1 MGSPPRSSPAS
12 PASLRSQ
19 LNRYRHC
26 ASLDPQRRFRWRKE
40 DSCMRKDDSGCATTI
55 PEAQGRFR
63 MRNDVSGRARKIP
76 ACATTIPVAQGRFR
90 HAQRRFW
97 SRKEDSGMRNDD
109 SGRAR
114 KISGMRNDDS
124 GRAEKIPACATT
136 IPVAQG
142 RFRMR
147 NDDSGGASHAA
158 SPASS
163 ASLAR
168 RLFCEDAKWVE
179 FRGHRSAKS

>member
-63 MRNDVSGRARKIP
+63 MRNDVSGRAR
-76 ACATTIPVAQGRFR
+76 T
-90 HAQRRFW
+90 
-97 SRKEDSGMRNDD
+97 
-109 SGRAR
+109 
-114 KISGMRNDDS
+114 
-124 GRAEKIPACATT
+124 IPACATT

-142 RFRMR
+142 RFRML
-147 NDDSGGASHAA
+147 NDDSRVAQGRFRHAQRRFRSRKEDSGCA
-158 SPASS
+158 TTILVALVTPPSPASS

-168 RLFCEDAKWVE
+168 RLFCENAKWVE
-179 FRGHRSAKS
+179 FRGQRSAKS

>member
-76 ACATTIPVAQGRFR
+76 ACATTILVAQGRFW
-90 HAQRRFW
+90 HAQRRFR
-97 SRKEDSGMRNDD
+97 SRKEDSG
-109 SGRAR
+109 
-114 KISGMRNDDS
+114 
-124 GRAEKIPACATT
+124 CATT
-136 IPVAQG
+136 ILVALVTPP
-142 RFRMR
+142 
-147 NDDSGGASHAA
+147 

-168 RLFCEDAKWVE
+168 RLFCENAKWVA
-179 FRGHRSAKS
+179 FRGQRSAKS

>member
-76 ACATTIPVAQGRFR
+76 ACATTIPVAQGRFW
-90 HAQRRFW
+90 HAQRRFR

-109 SGRAR
+109 SGRA
-114 KISGMRNDDS
+114 G
-124 GRAEKIPACATT
+124 KIPACATT

-158 SPASS
+158 QPSQLS
-163 ASLAR
+163 
-168 RLFCEDAKWVE
+168 
-179 FRGHRSAKS
+179 